1 MSVAPEGADV
11 PGDSLTPGTPARARR
26 FHSDVI
32 IAIGIVAFCA
42 LVYAITATF
51 PSMPA
56 MLTMGMGPEV
66 FPRLLLG
73 VMVLLAGLLALL
85 ARGKPDEVREPIP
98 PIVYWT
104 ALAMIAFMGVLWLIG
119 MAAAM
124 FVGFVGIGLL
134 WGERRWPV
142 LVLSGLALSAFIY
155 ALFVKGFAIP
165 LPRGL
170 LGDWL
175 F

>member
-1 MSVAPEGADV
+1 VSVAPEQAEGPGEKPLPGA
-11 PGDSLTPGTPARARR
+11 PARARR
-26 FHSDVI
+26 FHSDLA

-42 LVYAITATF
+42 LVYAITTTF
-51 PSMPA
+51 PRVPA
-56 MLTMGMGPEV
+56 MLAMGMGPEV

-73 VMVLLAGLLALL
+73 VTLVLAAVLVLL

-104 ALAMIAFMGVLWLIG
+104 ALAMLVFMGVLWLVG
-119 MAAAM
+119 MAVSL
-124 FVGFVGIGLL
+124 FLGFVGIGLL
-134 WGERRWPV
+134 WGERRWGV
-142 LVLSGLALSAFIY
+142 LVLSGLALTAFIY
-155 ALFVKGFAIP
+155 ALFVKGFAVP

-170 LGDWL
+170 LGDWI

>member
-1 MSVAPEGADV
+1 MSVAPE
-11 PGDSLTPGTPARARR
+11 TGTPDGNRPGVPAGVRR
-26 FHSDVI
+26 LHSDLA

-56 MLTMGMGPEV
+56 MLAMGMGPEV

-73 VMVLLAGLLALL
+73 VMVVLAGLLALL
-85 ARGKPDEVREPIP
+85 ARSKPDQVHEPIP

-104 ALAMIAFMGVLWLIG
+104 GLAMIAFMGLLWLVG
-119 MAAAM
+119 MTAAM
-124 FVGFVGIGLL
+124 FIGFVGIGLL
-134 WGERRWPV
+134 WGERRWTI
-142 LVLSGLALSAFIY
+142 LVISGLALSAFIY
-155 ALFVKGFAIP
+155 MLFVKGFAIP
-165 LPRGL
+165 LPRGV